1 MSYDTNLKLKGIK
14 ILVEYLGDIET
25 EKFLSMVRQDPFDYT
40 LWQADLWKDK
50 TVGEISAA
58 AMEYYKQNPDTT
70 NPAT

>member
-40 LWQADLWKDK
+40 LWQADLWQDK
-50 TVGEISAA
+50 SVEEISAA
-58 AMEYYKQNPDTT
+58 AAEYYKQQSGISNPET
-70 NPAT
+70 